1 MDGVDVGIDSADAH
15 DNEVGNVRLGGS
27 GNGNPANMHAWSN
40 CSRRRS

>member
-1 MDGVDVGIDSADAH
+1 MDGVEVGIDSVDARG
-15 DNEVGNVRLGGS
+15 DVGNVRLGGS